1 MNTMQALH
9 RAYVAAAAADLPRTP
24 REFDAITDYMK
35 ASTAIHHGEYVRTCY
50 MPKLLPASV
59 FAQFAADI
67 RVLYGILAK
76 VMRAYYRDAAYRAL
90 FGFDAVTEEL
100 ILRADPSRTLLP
112 MARIDFFYNEET
124 GAYQYCEFNTDGT
137 SAMNED
143 RELNLA
149 QQRST
154 VYKGFCAA
162 HSTRTCELFDSWVHT
177 LRGICDN
184 YYEKSAAARILFDP
198 AKEQP
203 FTVVRPRAGSYA
215 DGARLL
221 RDAEAALAAG
231 ESTVRAECVRVA
243 PAFGEEEALRSVTL
257 LSSFTTYFNEGNAPR
272 AHNIA
277 RAAEA
282 VSGCVLGAGESFSFN
297 ARTGV
302 RTAENGY
309 REAPIIKEGKYVPGV
324 GGGVCQVSTTLY
336 NAALLAGLTVT
347 EHHAHSLPVGYVEPS
362 FDAMVSGKSCDL
374 KLRNDLAGKV
384 YFVLRV
390 RGNAL
395 RVRIYGQQ
403 SGVTYERESVTTG
416 TIDPPEPEVRAD
428 AEESELRAGKAG
440 LTSEG
445 YLIRRE
451 KGKPAVRT
459 LLRKDRYAPQRAI
472 VREMPADDA
481 EGAEYAEKESAAA
494 AAKARGGRGN
504 RARRVR

>member
-1 MNTMQALH
+1 MRRIFVRSFCIVCVLLAAASFFCGAARVLPRGTSIGGVDVS
-9 RAYVAAAAADLPRTP
+9 RCTRTAAAARV
-24 REFDAITDYMK
+24 REHLAAELAGRSFTVLVGGD
-35 ASTAIHHGEYVRTCY
+35 EYVFRPPELYYKTD
-50 MPKLLPASV
+50 LAAALVAAERGGSV
-59 FAQFAADI
+59 PLKKELRLADMEQ
-67 RVLYGILAK
+67 V
-76 VMRAYYRDAAYRAL
+76 
-90 FGFDAVTEEL
+90 
-100 ILRADPSRTLLP
+100 
-112 MARIDFFYNEET
+112 
-124 GAYQYCEFNTDGT
+124 
-137 SAMNED
+137 
-143 RELNLA
+143 
-149 QQRST
+149 
-154 VYKGFCAA
+154 
-162 HSTRTCELFDSWVHT
+162 

-481 EGAEYAEKESAAA
+481 EGAEHAEKGSAAA
-494 AAKARGGRGN
+494 AARARGGRGN
-504 RARRVR
+504 RALRAR